1 MSSSTYYWRL
11 RNSTDGSKQK
21 NGRPGGRPIPGY
33 SVTTNGR
40 IVSDECIKELLLS
53 AINGDAYPYGYRKL
67 TSWLRREHR
76 LKINK
81 KKVYRL
87 CKELGILRTQRRLRP
102 RLAKRKVAMNREITG
117 VNQLWETD
125 IKYGYIAAERRF
137 FFVQTIMD
145 VYDRMVIDYHIG
157 LSCTAEEAAACL
169 KGAFQGRVD
178 EIRDAGVVIR
188 SDNGPQ
194 FVSKRFQTI
203 CNELG
208 LKHECI
214 PVRTPNKNAHI
225 EAFHSILEDECLGR
239 CEFNSFAEAYVT
251 VIEFMDYY
259 NNRRLHGSLGDV
271 PPAEYHEA
279 CLSNN
284 ARNNIIRV

>member
-11 RNSTDGSKQK
+11 RNSTDGSKQR

-33 SVTTNGR
+33 SVTRNGR

-102 RLAKRKVAMNREITG
+102 RLAKRKVAMNREVTG

-169 KGAFQGRVD
+169 KGPFG
-178 EIRDAGVVIR
+178 AGSMR
-188 SDNGPQ
+188 
-194 FVSKRFQTI
+194 
-203 CNELG
+203 LG
-208 LKHECI
+208 M
-214 PVRTPNKNAHI
+214 PVWSSARITDRNLSVRGFRRYAMNWDLNT
-225 EAFHSILEDECLGR
+225 S
-239 CEFNSFAEAYVT
+239 AY
-251 VIEFMDYY
+251 
-259 NNRRLHGSLGDV
+259 R
-271 PPAEYHEA
+271 
-279 CLSNN
+279 
-284 ARNNIIRV
+284 

>member
-1 MSSSTYYWRL
+1 M
-11 RNSTDGSKQK
+11 
-21 NGRPGGRPIPGY
+21 
-33 SVTTNGR
+33 
-40 IVSDECIKELLLS
+40 LLS

-67 TSWLRREHR
+67 TGWLRREHG

-102 RLAKRKVAMNREITG
+102 HLAKRKVAMNREITG

-137 FFVQTIMD
+137 FFVQTIID
-145 VYDRMVIDYHIG
+145 VYDRTVIDYHIG

-169 KGAFQGRVD
+169 KGAFWSRIG
-178 EIRDAGVVIR
+178 EIGDAGVVIR
-188 SDNGPQ
+188 SDNGSQ
-194 FVSKRFQTI
+194 FVSNRFQAV

-208 LKHECI
+208 IKHECI

-225 EAFHSILEDECLGR
+225 EAFHSILETECLGR
-239 CEFNSFAEAYVT
+239 YEFNSFAEAYVA
-251 VIEFMDYY
+251 VVEFMDYY
-259 NNRRLHGSLGDV
+259 NNRRLRGSLGDV
-271 PPAEYHEA
+271 PPAEYHNA
-279 CLSNN
+279 CVSNT
-284 ARNNIIRV
+284 ARTNVVRV